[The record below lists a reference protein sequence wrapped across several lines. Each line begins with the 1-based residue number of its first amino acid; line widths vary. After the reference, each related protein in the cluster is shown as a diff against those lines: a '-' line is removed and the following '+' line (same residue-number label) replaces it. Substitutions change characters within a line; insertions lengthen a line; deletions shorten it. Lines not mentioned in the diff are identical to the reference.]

1 MNPLRKLQDFRH
13 SVYLD
18 EISRGMLQDG
28 TLRKLIDEDGIHGVT
43 SNPAIF
49 EKAIASSEDYGS
61 DIRRLAADG
70 LDVEEIYEELV
81 LADIGAAA
89 DEFRQQYDS
98 SGGRDGFVSLEVSP
112 LLAEDTEGTIEE
124 ARRLWQ
130 RLDRPNVFIKVPGT
144 EAGVPAIRQ
153 LIADGINVNVTL
165 LFGIERYRQ
174 IAMAYIEGLEDRVA
188 AGKSVKGIESVAS
201 FFLSRIDVMLDP
213 ELQKLADGGSETARN
228 LLGKVAT
235 ANAKAAWLASEELF
249 SGERFAKLRE
259 AGASPQRLLWASTGT
274 KNADYPD
281 VMYVE
286 PLIGA
291 DTINTMP
298 PATLDAYRDHGDP
311 ADRLAEGT
319 DQAIEQLGDL
329 RGLGINLD
337 EATAQLE
344 LEGVEKFV
352 TPFSS
357 LLETIR
363 GQMG

>member
-1 MNPLRKLQDFRH
+1 MNPLRKLQELGH

-28 TLRKLIDEDGIHGVT
+28 TLRRLIAEDGIHGVT

-49 EKAIASSEDYGS
+49 EKAIASSDDYAAE
-61 DIRRLAADG
+61 IRRLAAEG
-70 LDVEEIYEELV
+70 LSVEQIYEELV
-81 LADIGAAA
+81 LADIAAAA
-89 DEFRQQYDS
+89 DEFRSQFDE
-98 SGGRDGFVSLEVSP
+98 SGGRNGFVSLEVSP
-112 LLAEDTEGTIEE
+112 LLASDTDGTVEE

-130 RLDRPNVFIKVPGT
+130 RLDRPNIFIKVPGT
-144 EAGVPAIRQ
+144 DAGVPAIRQ
-153 LIADGINVNVTL
+153 LISEGINVNVTL

-174 IAMAYIEGLEDRVA
+174 IAMAYIAGLEDRLA
-188 AGKSVKGIESVAS
+188 TGASIKGVESVAS
-201 FFLSRIDVMLDP
+201 FFLSRIDVLLDP

-228 LLGKVAT
+228 LLGQVAV
-235 ANAKAAWLASEELF
+235 ANAKAAWLASNELF
-249 SGERFAKLRE
+249 GSERFAKLKE
-259 AGASPQRLLWASTGT
+259 AGAAPQRLLWASTGT
-274 KNADYPD
+274 KNPAYSD

-298 PATLDAYRDHGDP
+298 PATLDAYRDHGEP
-311 ADRLAEGT
+311 ADRLSEGT
-319 DQAIEQLGDL
+319 DEALVQLGEL

-352 TPFSS
+352 TPFNS
-357 LLETIR
+357 LLDTIR
-363 GQMG
+363 QQLD